1 LGFRLCFHV
10 NKGIINA
17 IFVIELASSAE
28 FNYQNSLNTP
38 VMNIKFTTIIV
49 LLAALMASCSS
60 PNRNQEELTILDLSQ
75 DLTVKSEMTLSQIAD
90 DISYTKLESKPG
102 CFIER
107 IHQYSISKDYI
118 LIYERKQ
125 SQIML
130 FNRKGEFLRNIARS
144 GKGPGE
150 FFYPYDVRISRNDKF
165 ILIHFTNKV
174 LRYGF
179 DGKFI
184 GETTLPGYA
193 DCVDTFDDGL
203 VAFFTSSKSVLMDS
217 YSIIFFD
224 WDGNITGQLMKRNWD
239 KKQSGSSVRRS
250 MFYYLNNELRINEG
264 YYDTVYAITPNRSLE
279 PRIGIIHNYKF
290 DPYEE
295 HDPDEWMYRM
305 SFKLDVWMEMPDY
318 LFVNGAYKKMMHP
331 MCLVKESGKIYHI
344 PFNKELKT
352 YGIPND
358 LDGGP
363 PFWPSRYKDGKV
375 ISVQYAPRLKSV
387 LDNELIDNAD
397 FKNQKLRDRLITFK
411 DQLTEEDG
419 PVLIEI
425 TLK

>member
-1 LGFRLCFHV
+1 MNLKCASL
-10 NKGIINA
+10 
-17 IFVIELASSAE
+17 VIL
-28 FNYQNSLNTP
+28 
-38 VMNIKFTTIIV
+38 IV
-49 LLAALMASCSS
+49 LMTSCSS
-60 PNRNQEELTILDLSQ
+60 PNRNPEELTVLDLSQ
-75 DLTVKSEMTLSQIAD
+75 DLSIKSEMTLSQIAD
-90 DISYTKLESKPG
+90 DINYTKLESKPG

-107 IHQYSISKDYI
+107 IHQYSISKNYI

-125 SQIML
+125 SQVLL
-130 FNRKGEFLRNIARS
+130 FNRKGEFLRNISRS

-150 FFYPYDVRISRNDKF
+150 FFYPYDVRISRNGMF

-193 DCVDTFDDGL
+193 ACVDTYDDGL
-203 VAFFTSSKSVLMDS
+203 VAFFTSSKSVSMDS

-224 WDGNITGQLMKRNWD
+224 WDGKVTGKLGKRNWD
-239 KKQSGSSVRRS
+239 RLESGYTTRRS
-250 MFYYLNNELRINEG
+250 MFYYLDDELRINEG
-264 YYDTVYAITPNRSLE
+264 YYDTVYAVKPDRSFE
-279 PRIGIIHNYKF
+279 PRIGIIRSYDF
-290 DPYEE
+290 DLFRRPR
-295 HDPDEWMYRM
+295 DEMDINE
-305 SFKLDVWMEMPDY
+305 FQLDVWMEMPDY

-363 PFWPSRYKDGKV
+363 PFWPSRYQDG
-375 ISVQYAPRLKSV
+375 SAYSFQYSYRLKSV
-387 LDNELIDNAD
+387 LDNDLIDNAD
-397 FKNQKLRDRLITFK
+397 FKDQELRDRLIDFK
-411 DQLTEEDG
+411 ENLSDEDG

-425 TLK
+425 RLK